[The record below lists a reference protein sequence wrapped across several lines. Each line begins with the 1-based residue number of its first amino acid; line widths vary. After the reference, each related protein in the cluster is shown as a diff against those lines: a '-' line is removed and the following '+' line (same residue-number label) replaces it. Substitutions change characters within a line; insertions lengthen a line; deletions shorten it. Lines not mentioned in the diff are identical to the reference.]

1 MSDTTPRGL
10 WGRIRRFGSKI
21 DEEIYDFTEED
32 EERDTEPRGRNT
44 LITLI
49 NGFFTLWKS
58 STSNATERTLGLLGF
73 IGLLWFTI
81 VDRGFGFRRWHVG
94 IFAATFAV
102 IWFVPG
108 LIASAW
114 MLVANMG
121 VRNLRNWRVWPLLI
135 VYAMSGLIGFRG
147 VFADLA
153 NKRLRPMPRRDR
165 VR

>member
-1 MSDTTPRGL
+1 MTDNASRGL
-10 WGRIRRFGSKI
+10 WSRIRNLGSKI

-32 EERDTEPRGRNT
+32 EERPEPRGRNT
-44 LITLI
+44 LIALI
-49 NGFFTLWKS
+49 HGFFTLWKS

-73 IGLLWFTI
+73 VGLLWFVI
-81 VDRGFGFRRWHVG
+81 VDRGMGFRRWHVG

-108 LIASAW
+108 LIASTW
-114 MLVANMG
+114 MVLVNMG
-121 VRNLRNWRVWPLLI
+121 PRNLRHWRMWPLWL

-153 NKRLRPMPRRDR
+153 RKGLRPERR
-165 VR
+165 VRR